1 MESDTIVAE
10 KPANKAVR
18 AATERVEPRPV
29 TNGNACGQSTGGHYA
44 DQTQC
49 WRPPCHRRPHGYG
62 EPLTCRQRPEV
73 GAVCANGTY
82 GSVRGAPGNRRPYRE
97 SVIAFSYAL
106 WEDQYRGRIAHE
118 CKLANKNKIKSDV
131 FYDLNKYRQAILHSG
146 GRLAA
151 EPKVIRFFNR
161 GEEVLLTDDHMY
173 ELFSLLVGELNR
185 LGREYY
191 RQDPQFSLDRPLN
204 G

>member
-1 MESDTIVAE
+1 MKAITDLYEEFVSLYGYYLEVRE
-10 KPANKAVR
+10 AVR
-18 AATERVEPRPV
+18 KWRDFLTTNMKYRDKRLFFGPGDPNRPNATYQYVR
-29 TNGNACGQSTGGHYA
+29 TFAWLIDASDDNGINVSI
-44 DQTQC
+44 
-49 WRPPCHRRPHGYG
+49 HRR
-62 EPLTCRQRPEV
+62 
-73 GAVCANGTY
+73 
-82 GSVRGAPGNRRPYRE
+82 